1 MYKYKKCT
9 RRCRTD
15 FELAFHPLLVF
26 LPVLLFHLLVIL
38 DGFDEFR
45 LDQCGL
51 LITGTEPRRSANDAT
66 EEDDA
71 TQH

>member
-1 MYKYKKCT
+1 MYKHKKWT
-9 RRCRTD
+9 RRRTD
-15 FELAFHPLLVF
+15 LELAFHPLLVF

-38 DGFDEFR
+38 NGLDEFR

-51 LITGTEPRRSANDAT
+51 LITGTEPRRLKNEAT
-66 EEDDA
+66 QENDA